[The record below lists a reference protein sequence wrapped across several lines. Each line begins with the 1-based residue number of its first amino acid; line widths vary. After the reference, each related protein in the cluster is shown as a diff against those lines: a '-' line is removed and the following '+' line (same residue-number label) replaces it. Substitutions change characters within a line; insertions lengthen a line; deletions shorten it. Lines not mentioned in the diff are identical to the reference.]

1 MSIARTRGDDTTALE
16 AAYKNFMSDM
26 SLQNLFTLR
35 RFVSPYHPQTV
46 KKDLTIFAALTSPIA
61 GIDDMRWYFMQLF
74 NMNRFIELIS
84 PLEEYM
90 NNFNAL
96 EASDNYQM
104 PLLLI
109 SGSCDWICPVAFV
122 KDYSEHLI
130 APKVKLEL
138 LEGCGHSPQIQLPE
152 EFSQI
157 IKDFLNKSK

>member
-1 MSIARTRGDDTTALE
+1 
-16 AAYKNFMSDM
+16 MSDM
-26 SLQNLFTLR
+26 SLLKLFALR
-35 RFVSPYHPQTV
+35 KLVSPYHPLTV
-46 KKDLTIFAALTSPIA
+46 TKDLSVFAALTSPIA

-74 NMNRFIELIS
+74 NLNRFIELIS

-104 PLLLI
+104 PVLLI
-109 SGSCDWICPVAFV
+109 SGSCDWICPVDFV
-122 KDYSEHLI
+122 KTYASSLS

-152 EFSQI
+152 EFSSMI
-157 IKDFLNKSK
+157 RDFLIK